1 MSAGVGSWATI
12 FKTRQ
17 SDDTEGYED
26 MAVRMAALVDGYDG
40 FLGMDSA
47 RGDDGVGIT
56 VCYWEAIEAIEAWG
70 RDAQHREAQKIGLER
85 WYDHITMRIAKV
97 EQFSEWDR
105 PDAGS
110 DPVSR

>member
-1 MSAGVGSWATI
+1 MTH
-12 FKTRQ
+12 K
-17 SDDTEGYED
+17 
-26 MAVRMAALVDGYDG
+26 
-40 FLGMDSA
+40 
-47 RGDDGVGIT
+47 
-56 VCYWEAIEAIEAWG
+56 
-70 RDAQHREAQKIGLER
+70 HREAQKIGLER